1 MIQMM
6 DTGAE
11 KLEMTAGAIEPVF
24 NDYLTEFL
32 QSIPDTK
39 GSRVFLARWECWI
52 ASIFRGRGLLSKRI
66 SFEQSSIIGNSTAK
80 GRPAEVGEWWRL
92 GSAEICPHFCC
103 RFLITASVDPYFR
116 KATEALLKC
125 QSIE

>member
-1 MIQMM
+1 MHVCQLFSYSPPPPSCCWCCETRTAPFLSPQGPYRPLCLSSQNTTTGNFTIQMM

-39 GSRVFLARWECWI
+39 GSRVFLAR
-52 ASIFRGRGLLSKRI
+52 
-66 SFEQSSIIGNSTAK
+66 
-80 GRPAEVGEWWRL
+80 
-92 GSAEICPHFCC
+92 
-103 RFLITASVDPYFR
+103 
-116 KATEALLKC
+116 
-125 QSIE
+125 